1 MPGISFRDCWIRDDV
16 FRFRCEPPFIFLYE
30 FIDNYVKLLREIL
43 CGKETRSILSFSLDA
58 SYYAHPW
65 KFWPT
70 EKDII
75 DLLRCIRR
83 CAKRLNADSH
93 TCVIVN
99 FRIQKQFFLFDLRI
113 AFDQGFVLFTKQS
126 PRRIATQI
134 FAIRV
139 EFHFIEYE
147 YFLILFL
154 HIQIIMILICIQ
166 YNSKLIDCTLKWSLM
181 QL

>member
-1 MPGISFRDCWIRDDV
+1 MKFCVGKKRD
-16 FRFRCEPPFIFLYE
+16 PFFLS
-30 FIDNYVKLLREIL
+30 LSTLRITLIL
-43 CGKETRSILSFSLDA
+43 ENFDPR
-58 SYYAHPW
+58 
-65 KFWPT
+65 
-70 EKDII
+70 KDII

-154 HIQIIMILICIQ
+154 HIQIIMINYLIELISIQ